1 MADSPGSTHGA
12 RRQSIPHPDV
22 ITVRGP
28 RPPAGTIT
36 LAMAATLPGL
46 SDRSLSSLRM
56 HLAPVR
62 TGQRWCGP
70 GDRKPRELYDERE
83 VRRIADALA
92 VKGGENPY
100 RPNQRLR
107 SSPRTVRRRRST
119 ASTDVPEG
127 WVTTACLRDYLLN
140 HYGVEV
146 TVKTIR
152 RILAWNCNGPPR
164 PDGLDVIINEAFGLL
179 LDEAGKRRPPL
190 RVPSEVRL
198 VGRRIQ
204 RVYPEA
210 GALEWVQIVLEP
222 RGEAGGP
229 ARQDFRSELDL
240 CRVKWRREMGW
251 RNPWLNYVQ
260 ALVRDDRSV
269 VVTAHRMTSFILD
282 RKKDWSATRAD
293 VALIVTEL
301 REALA
306 KLAP

>member
-1 MADSPGSTHGA
+1 MADNPGSTHGA

-28 RPPAGTIT
+28 RPPAGRIT

-83 VRRIADALA
+83 VRRIADSLA

-100 RPNQRLR
+100 RPNQRLH
-107 SSPRTVRRRRST
+107 SSPRTVRRRST

-127 WVTTACLRDYLLN
+127 WVTTACVRDYLLK

-152 RILAWNCNGPPR
+152 RILAWNCNGPTR
-164 PDGLDVIINEAFGLL
+164 PDALDVTINEAFGLL
-179 LDEAGKRRPPL
+179 LDEAEKPRPPL

-198 VGRRIQ
+198 VGQRIQ
-204 RVYPEA
+204 RVYPEEE
-210 GALEWVQIVLEP
+210 ALEWLQTVLEP
-222 RGEAGGP
+222 RGESGTS
-229 ARQDFRSELDL
+229 AREEFRSEHEL
-240 CRVKWRREMGW
+240 CGLTWRPAMGW
-251 RNPWLNYVQ
+251 RNPWLNYIQ
-260 ALVRDDRSV
+260 ALVREDRSV
-269 VVTAHRMTSFILD
+269 VVTAHRMASFILD
-282 RKKDWSATRAD
+282 RKNNWSATRAD
-293 VALIVTEL
+293 VAVIVTEL